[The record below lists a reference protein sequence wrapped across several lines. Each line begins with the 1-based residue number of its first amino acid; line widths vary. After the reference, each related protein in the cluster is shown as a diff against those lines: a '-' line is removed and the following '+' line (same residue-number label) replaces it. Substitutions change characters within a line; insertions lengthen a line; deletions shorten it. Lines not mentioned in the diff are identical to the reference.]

1 MIGERIATLVCG
13 LAQNDGDGGAGRG
26 NLGRGEILRKQ
37 IGDEF
42 CII

>member
-1 MIGERIATLVCG
+1 MIGGRIPTPVCG

-42 CII
+42 SII